1 MRTFLLEFD
10 LDNLYK
16 KEVTLNVYVISNILS
31 VPQPS
36 LQVGIL

>member
-16 KEVTLNVYVISNILS
+16 KEVTLNVYVFVCVCVGFFFFILFYF
-31 VPQPS
+31 
-36 LQVGIL
+36 